1 MCTVNFLLASTI
13 GLYFEKILKTVA
25 DVSVWM
31 RNVQLAAC
39 AVPIAAVGALATD
52 GNEIS
57 ELGLFYGFD
66 AVVW

>member
-1 MCTVNFLLASTI
+1 M
-13 GLYFEKILKTVA
+13 YFEKILKTVA

-39 AVPIAAVGALATD
+39 EVPIAAVGALASD